1 MAFAAV
7 IEAREDAKSSLSTL
21 REAMRERRERERR
34 AAEEKRAEEERAA
47 RKAFAPGQAEA
58 VTADR

>member
-34 AAEEKRAEEERAA
+34 AAEERRAEEERAA
-47 RKAFAPGQAEA
+47 RKASDPEQTEA
-58 VTADR
+58 VTTAR